1 MTDTA
6 PNDAGA
12 AQKPLVEID
21 LIIDFV
27 CPWSYIGKRR
37 LDATLDMLGEGFRV
51 NYYPFLM
58 AADVPPGG
66 IPRKEWLAK
75 AYGTPEQQKKA
86 LEPIKVAGL
95 QDGIEFNF
103 DAIEVMPNT
112 LDAHRTMLWARE
124 AGKASEMAE
133 RLFQLFFIEG
143 EDIGEHDVLARA
155 LAQVGVMDAFKARKM
170 LESGTDTD
178 EVWQEIMEVKKLG
191 VKKLPAFIIAR
202 KYAILGAEDPV
213 TLAKTLQAVQA
224 ELELDAEEAQ
234 RQAQE
239 KGGEEA

>member
-1 MTDTA
+1 MPMSDETQAT
-6 PNDAGA
+6 GE
-12 AQKPLVEID
+12 KPQVEID

-37 LDATLDMLGEGFRV
+37 LEATLDMLGEGFKV

-75 AYGTPEQQKKA
+75 TYGSKEQIEKA
-86 LEPIKVAGL
+86 LEPIRVAGL

-112 LDAHRTMLWARE
+112 LDAHRVMRWARD
-124 AGKASEMAE
+124 AGKESEMAE
-133 RLFQLFFIEG
+133 RLFSLYFVEG
-143 EDIGEHDVLARA
+143 EDIGDHDVLARA
-155 LAQVGVMDAFKARKM
+155 CAQVGVMDAFRAQKM
-170 LESGTDTD
+170 LEGGVD
-178 EVWQEIMEVKKLG
+178 EDAVWQEIMEVKELG
-191 VKKLPAFIIAR
+191 VKRLPAFIIAR
-202 KYAILGAEDPV
+202 KYAILGAEDPI

-224 ELELDAEEAQ
+224 ELELDAEEAAQ
-234 RQAQE
+234 KAGEQAD
-239 KGGEEA
+239 